1 MNRKP
6 SVLIIFLTVFIDLV
20 GFGIVVPLVP
30 VYSHHFLADGFVIG
44 GYHFGAEGFL
54 IGGHHFST
62 QGLIIGV
69 IIASFSAMQFLFSP
83 FWGRLSDRIG
93 RRPVLLISTAGA
105 ALSYILFAYSATIV
119 DHTTAILMM
128 ILARSFAGACGGNIT
143 VAQAYIADITP
154 PDQRSKKMGLIGMA
168 FGLGFIFGPAIGG
181 LSLKHLGGSG
191 PGWIAAGLCAA
202 NFILACF
209 VLVESHQPNSEP
221 VAARPHLS
229 QWAHTLGLPKVGRL
243 ICIFFITTFCF
254 SCFEATLALLIC
266 DNFHLDIRSDVT
278 TATTATYLF
287 VFCGLIGAIVQGG
300 LIGRIV
306 KKMGEPKV
314 IALSL
319 VLTAVS
325 MAFLPFIKLGES
337 AAALPLTWKI
347 LFQPAGLPWW
357 LMLAALALLSV
368 GSSLTRPP
376 LFGLLSN
383 LAPANE
389 QGATIGVA
397 QSAGSLARILGPIF
411 ATTALFYQP
420 ALPYLTA
427 TVPKNCGIELKLVG
441 RAVLCPPPVGTR
453 VFRFTR
459 RRARSDAPYL
469 IQTKTPVRRSGRG

>member
-6 SVLIIFLTVFIDLV
+6 SVLVIFLTVFIDLV
-20 GFGIVVPLVP
+20 GFGIIVPLVP
-30 VYSHHFLADGFVIG
+30 VYSRHFGADGF
-44 GYHFGAEGFL
+44 L
-54 IGGHHFST
+54 
-62 QGLIIGV
+62 IGV
-69 IIASFSAMQFLFSP
+69 IIASFSAMQFIFSP

-105 ALSYILFAYSATIV
+105 ALSYALFAYSATIK
-119 DHTTAILMM
+119 DNTTAIWMM
-128 ILARSFAGACGGNIT
+128 ILARSFAGICGGNIT

-191 PGWIAAGLCAA
+191 PGWIAASLCAA
-202 NFILACF
+202 NFILAWF
-209 VLVESHQPNSEP
+209 VLVESHKPASDP
-221 VAARPHLS
+221 IAPRPHLS
-229 QWAHTLGLPKVGRL
+229 QWAHTLGLPKIGPL
-243 ICIFFITTFCF
+243 IYVFFIATFCF
-254 SCFEATLALLIC
+254 SCFEATLALLVC
-266 DNFHLDIRSDVT
+266 DNFHLDIRNDET

-287 VFCGLIGAIVQGG
+287 VFCGIIGAMVQGG

-319 VLTAVS
+319 VLTAIS
-325 MAFLPFIKLGES
+325 MAFLPFIKVS
-337 AAALPLTWKI
+337 ASTPLTWKI
-347 LFQPAGLPWW
+347 LFQHEGLPWW
-357 LMLAALALLSV
+357 FMLAALALLSV

-383 LAPANE
+383 LTPANE

-427 TVPKNCGIELKLVG
+427 TVLLLLTTVGVAKKL
-441 RAVLCPPPVGTR
+441 R
-453 VFRFTR
+453 
-459 RRARSDAPYL
+459 
-469 IQTKTPVRRSGRG
+469 Q